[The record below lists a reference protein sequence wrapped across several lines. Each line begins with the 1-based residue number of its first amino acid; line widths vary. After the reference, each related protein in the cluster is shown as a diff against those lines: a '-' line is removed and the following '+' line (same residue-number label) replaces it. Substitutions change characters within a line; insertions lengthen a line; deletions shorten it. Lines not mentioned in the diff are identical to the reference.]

1 MLVRFARA
9 PERLA
14 IFAVFCPTVPENEFT
29 VLIIGA
35 RVNAKILIVFE
46 RVATVPVRVFT
57 VFVSEASAPL
67 SYHAIM
73 PDKVFTVLVRL
84 ARLPETVVRA
94 ELSHE
99 IVPERA
105 FCARESVK

>member
-1 MLVRFARA
+1 MRAREPERVLTVLVRFAKA

-14 IFAVFCPTVPENEFT
+14 IFAVFCPTVPDNELT
-29 VLIIGA
+29 VLIIGV
-35 RVNAKILIVFE
+35 RVNAKILMVFE

-57 VFVSEASAPL
+57 VFV
-67 SYHAIM
+67 
-73 PDKVFTVLVRL
+73 RL
-84 ARLPETVVRA
+84 IRLPETVVRA

-105 FCARESVK
+105 FCARKSVK